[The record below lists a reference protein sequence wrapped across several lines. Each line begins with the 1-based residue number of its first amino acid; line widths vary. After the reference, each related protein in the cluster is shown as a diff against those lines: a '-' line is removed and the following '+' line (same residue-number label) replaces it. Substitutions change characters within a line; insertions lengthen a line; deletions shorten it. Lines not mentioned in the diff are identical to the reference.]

1 MCARATGALKTRIG
15 VGHLLEICG
24 LVGKFVVI
32 RDSQIFKRLE
42 SEDGAFPPDICSK
55 YLNEL
60 IFAGESML
68 N

>member
-1 MCARATGALKTRIG
+1 MCARATEALKTRIG

-24 LVGKFVVI
+24 LVGKLVVN
-32 RDSQIFKRLE
+32 RDSEIFKRLE
-42 SEDGAFPPDICSK
+42 SEDGPFPPDICSK

-60 IFAGESML
+60 IPAGELMI